1 MRSFFS
7 SALALLALAGFG
19 CNKSAEST
27 TSGGQPKGTS
37 TLAVTEVTLY
47 VPGMT

>member
-1 MRSFFS
+1 MRSFFRS
-7 SALALLALAGFG
+7 TLALLTLIGLG

-27 TSGGQPKGTS
+27 TASGQPKGTS
-37 TLAVTEVTLY
+37 TQPTTEVTLY